1 MNILLVGLGGMGTCH
16 YMNDLHIETAN
27 VTALV
32 GCTDSDRARAAEW
45 KLPIYAT
52 ITEACGAHE
61 IDLVDVCTPTYLHK
75 PLVLEALSNGKH
87 VIVEKP
93 IALSYADA
101 LEMYDAADKAGVQ
114 LYVAQVLQFTREVET
129 LREVVAD
136 QRYGKPLDAC
146 FERLS
151 ACPKWTQGGWLF
163 DKQKSGLLPFDLH
176 IHDLDVIIS
185 MFGKPD
191 RVSYTRCSGE
201 GKEYAE
207 HYRFQYSYQNG
218 MNVSS
223 EAAWFNACI
232 PFTARWRVY
241 FERGMLIC
249 DHDGLTGYG
258 ADGDVVH
265 FDVEDPIKVP
275 CGINLPDSGWFLRE
289 LGHLVS
295 CAEKNQPSPLVPRQR
310 VLDVLKVLESI
321 D

>member
-1 MNILLVGLGGMGTCH
+1 MNILLVGLGGMGNCH
-16 YMNDLHIETAN
+16 YRNYQHIDGVKVSA
-27 VTALV
+27 VV
-32 GCTDSDRARAAEW
+32 GFTEADRAAAAQW
-45 KLPIYAT
+45 GVPLFPT
-52 ITEACGAHE
+52 ITEACLNAPV
-61 IDLVDVCTPTYLHK
+61 DLVDVCTPTYLHK
-75 PLVLEALSNGKH
+75 SMVLEAISMDRH

-93 IALSYADA
+93 VALSLEDA
-101 LEMYDAADKAGVQ
+101 ELMYQAAEGKGVQ
-114 LYVAQVLQFTREVET
+114 LYVAQVLQFTREVEA
-129 LREVVAD
+129 LREVVRD

-146 FERLS
+146 FERLT

-191 RVSYTRCSGE
+191 QVSYTRCSGE

-218 MNVSS
+218 MNVAS

-249 DHDGLTGYG
+249 DHNGLTGYG
-258 ADGDVVH
+258 ADDEVVH
-265 FDVEDPIKVP
+265 FDVEDPVKVP

-289 LGHLVS
+289 LGHLIS